1 MIESKKYIKY
11 ELKVLALLY
20 KKGWFFFFFS
30 EINPKTGGVLF
41 MSWIFTFLGFVGVEL
56 WSFAHC

>member
-20 KKGWFFFFFS
+20 KKGWFFFFFFQKS
-30 EINPKTGGVLF
+30 TRKQE
-41 MSWIFTFLGFVGVEL
+41 GFCL
-56 WSFAHC
+56 